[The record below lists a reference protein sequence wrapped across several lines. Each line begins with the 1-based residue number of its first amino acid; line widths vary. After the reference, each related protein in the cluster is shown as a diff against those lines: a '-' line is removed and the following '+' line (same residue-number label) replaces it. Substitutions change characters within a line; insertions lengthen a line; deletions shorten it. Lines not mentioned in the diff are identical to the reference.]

1 MEALTFSIFVGQS
14 QGVSKFAP
22 TCSMPSL
29 TAYQAQKKIQVVSTS
44 QLNFGNEIS
53 QGEQENLA
61 GQTQAS
67 ALFYQLRLE
76 AALAAGASAV
86 NSQNVPSYF
95 PGPIIPGP
103 GGPHCHEVNRGNL
116 LFDQFQNLVAF
127 DSKTIARLE
136 RIGKA
141 VAQTVDTDLFT
152 SPAEVKEPWAWTG
165 ISAPTLSFLHQTVV
179 TGVDEEAKLD
189 ADRAVGALSA
199 FKEHVQGLYQKARHN
214 NFAQA
219 DSVAML
225 NTIGTAWHHSITFD
239 APQDAEP
246 LAQALA
252 FLQENHSGITN
263 DNLLYVLFELE
274 ALISY
279 KTMSAGLQTFAAGVF
294 AGNFVEVALY
304 PLGRL
309 GATEF
314 CVRERLFDE
323 VINLV
328 GRGFAPVVINEM
340 GLVADGNHR
349 VTASWIWNILKHT
362 ADKNLDWSMDCP
374 EFQKATAE
382 YFEQSKESAVS
393 RHEALSHLAYFL
405 SRPEYRSK
413 LNTYI
418 RPLLAEYD
426 YIKELPVVF
435 LPEYLSQAVVKSHY
449 DEGTKVERACPS
461 VYETLAK
468 NDKLVLP
475 PRASYHFTDSA
486 LLPWFTV
493 LGRDLQNSTLK
504 GQNSNHASDQRFG
517 NTHKNRL
524 SARKIPT
531 GVRNQNKKIVKR
543 AVKPL

>member
-1 MEALTFSIFVGQS
+1 VEALTFSIFAGQNK
-14 QGVSKFAP
+14 GVSKFAP
-22 TCSMPSL
+22 ACSVPSL

-53 QGEQENLA
+53 QNQKQQNLA
-61 GQTQAS
+61 DETQAS
-67 ALFYQLRLE
+67 DLFYQLRLK
-76 AALAAGASAV
+76 AALAAGSDQIAGSE
-86 NSQNVPSYF
+86 VPSYF
-95 PGPIIPGP
+95 PGPVIPGP

-127 DSKTIARLE
+127 DSKTISRLE
-136 RIGKA
+136 RMGA
-141 VAQTVDTDLFT
+141 GTPQSVDTVLFI
-152 SPAEVKEPWAWTG
+152 SAAEVKEPWAWTG
-165 ISAPTLSFLHQTVV
+165 ISAPALSFLHQTVV
-179 TGVDEEAKLD
+179 LDESEEAKLD
-189 ADRAVGALSA
+189 ADRAVAALLSL
-199 FKEHVQGLYQKARHN
+199 KKHVQALYKKALLQ
-214 NFAQA
+214 NFAPA
-219 DSVAML
+219 DTAEML
-225 NTIGTAWHHSITFD
+225 LSIGTAWHHSIIFD

-246 LAQALA
+246 LAQAIA
-252 FLQENHSGITN
+252 YLQNNQERIN
-263 DNLLYVLFELE
+263 DGNLLYLLFELE

-294 AGNFVEVALY
+294 AGNFVQVALY
-304 PLGRL
+304 PLARL

-362 ADKNLDWSMDCP
+362 ADKNLDWSLDCP
-374 EFQKATAE
+374 EFQKAISE

-393 RHEALSHLAYFL
+393 RHEALSHLAHFL

-468 NDKLVLP
+468 NDRLVLP

-493 LGRDLQNSTLK
+493 LGRDQTVGEQGQNST
-504 GQNSNHASDQRFG
+504 HASASRFG
-517 NTHKNRL
+517 NTNRNRL